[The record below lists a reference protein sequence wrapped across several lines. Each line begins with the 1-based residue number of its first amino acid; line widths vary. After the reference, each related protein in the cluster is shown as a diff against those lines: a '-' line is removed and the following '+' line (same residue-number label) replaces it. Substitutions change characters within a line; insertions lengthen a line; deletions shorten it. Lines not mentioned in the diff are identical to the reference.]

1 MNIDSEILD
10 HHITKVNLSGRLDI
24 LGVQAIDM
32 KFTALTSTKKASI
45 LVDMSEVSFLAS
57 LGMRTLLSSSKALSN
72 RGGHLVLYKPQ
83 ANVLDV
89 LETSGVSKLIPVFD
103 DFEEA
108 THYLISHQTDKP

>member
-1 MNIDSEILD
+1 MNINSETLD
-10 HHITKVNLSGRLDI
+10 HCITKVNLSGRMDI
-24 LGVQAIDM
+24 LGAQAIDM

-57 LGMRTLLSSSKALSN
+57 LGMRTLLSSAKALSN
-72 RGGHLVLYKPQ
+72 RGGCLVLYKPQ

-89 LETSGVSKLIPVFD
+89 LDTSGVSKLIPVFD

-108 THYLISHQTDKP
+108 TNYLASHQNG